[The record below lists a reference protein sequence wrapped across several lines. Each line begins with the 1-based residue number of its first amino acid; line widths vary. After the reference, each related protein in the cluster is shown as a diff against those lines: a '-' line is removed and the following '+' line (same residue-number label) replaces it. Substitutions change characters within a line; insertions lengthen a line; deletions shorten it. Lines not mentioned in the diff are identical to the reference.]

1 MVRNRDDGKQVKRD
15 YSAAPLVRA
24 GRMMR
29 DVFRLWQVWVVQI
42 VCVWIVHAVA
52 PQQLPLLVYKV
63 SVMATGG
70 LFMFWVDR
78 WLFGKIE
85 DDDPA
90 EWRLARMWMRVV
102 AVCTGVLAAA
112 LAA

>member
-1 MVRNRDDGKQVKRD
+1 MVRNRDDGKQVRVNAERD
-15 YSAAPLVRA
+15 PMKRA
-24 GRMMR
+24 GGFVR
-29 DVFRLWQVWVVQI
+29 DMLRLWQVWLVQL
-42 VCVWIVHAVA
+42 VCIAIVHAVA
-52 PQQLPLLVYKV
+52 PQQLPLLAYKV

-85 DDDPA
+85 DDDPE
-90 EWRLARMWMRVV
+90 EWRHRRMWMRVA